1 MKKMEA
7 YFYYFTIFYLLN
19 YLWIEKYFPIIK
31 ELSLV
36 NSLILLLLLK
46 LIMTIPNLFVKKMPR
61 INISILG
68 LFLLT
73 IVIGILS
80 GLVYAYQPIKP
91 ILIDLFLF
99 SRFFILYISIQLFV
113 SDTLKKDLIQFFL
126 ANLKIIAFVNFILL
140 LINIPMHVFPTLDI
154 RFGFPSQQLLYPHPT
169 YLGTLAFLGWAL
181 ITDPKDK
188 HYKGMAFLLMLST
201 MRTKLII
208 IAVSYSLYNFFKH
221 QMKIPISQ
229 KILGILGSLS
239 IVYYFFSDTIYNKM
253 FSQESSARSLIM
265 TTAVKIA
272 KDHFPFGAGFA
283 SYGSNTSFT
292 SYSPIY
298 VLYGLSRTY
307 GFLFD
312 SHQYGAD
319 SYISMILAQFGIFG
333 CLLYIAMFALIIFN
347 MLNDT
352 IDNKASKRMGL
363 LAFYLI
369 LSFFTESVIS
379 SGAGIAIFG
388 FISSNT
394 QKLSR
399 KVDF

>member
-1 MKKMEA
+1 
-7 YFYYFTIFYLLN
+7 
-19 YLWIEKYFPIIK
+19 
-31 ELSLV
+31 
-36 NSLILLLLLK
+36 
-46 LIMTIPNLFVKKMPR
+46 
-61 INISILG
+61 
-68 LFLLT
+68 
-73 IVIGILS
+73 
-80 GLVYAYQPIKP
+80 
-91 ILIDLFLF
+91 
-99 SRFFILYISIQLFV
+99 
-113 SDTLKKDLIQFFL
+113 
-126 ANLKIIAFVNFILL
+126 
-140 LINIPMHVFPTLDI
+140 
-154 RFGFPSQQLLYPHPT
+154 
-169 YLGTLAFLGWAL
+169 
-181 ITDPKDK
+181 
-188 HYKGMAFLLMLST
+188 
-201 MRTKLII
+201 
-208 IAVSYSLYNFFKH
+208 
-221 QMKIPISQ
+221 
-229 KILGILGSLS
+229 
-239 IVYYFFSDTIYNKM
+239 M